1 MMCRGVVANLKP
13 LRDGLTKK
21 GVMHAEVVKSAG
33 KVAVRGRRGW
43 GGTYSAPLTRP
54 RPIMRGPNIR
64 WILDMIVGLAVSLN
78 AL

>member
-1 MMCRGVVANLKP
+1 
-13 LRDGLTKK
+13 
-21 GVMHAEVVKSAG
+21 MHVEAVKSKG
-33 KVAVRGRRGW
+33 KEAARGR

-64 WILDMIVGLAVSLN
+64 WILDMMVGLAVVLN

>member
-13 LRDGLTKK
+13 LREWVNQVASDA
-21 GVMHAEVVKSAG
+21 AEGVKSKG
-33 KVAVRGRRGW
+33 EVAARGRGW

-54 RPIMRGPNIR
+54 RPIRRGPNIR
-64 WILDMIVGLAVSLN
+64 WILDMMVGLAALLN